1 MRRYEDVSERGV
13 MILLVVF
20 IHLSLQDIDNLTS

>member
-20 IHLSLQDIDNLTS
+20 IHLFSKDRENLTS